1 MPSVTTVLIN
11 PSSLYSEGLIRIL
24 SGTAFQIAHAV
35 RTPDCVLA
43 DQASDLERLFII
55 GGRDVSDVAKYVS
68 AIANRFNP
76 ARIVVIG
83 DRVEIRGAILALQAG
98 AHGYLGDN
106 MSASALVKSLELVML
121 DEMVLPAEFVRWL
134 PTQLIPLQETP
145 VVSDAVDSQKESKS
159 PLLSSREVSILK
171 KLTAG
176 SSNKVIA
183 YDLAIT
189 EATVKVHVKS
199 ILRKIHARNR
209 TQAAIWAITNW
220 ADLLQAPKV
229 AA

>member
-1 MPSVTTVLIN
+1 MPGIVTVLIN
-11 PSSLYSEGLIRIL
+11 PSSLYSEGLIRVL
-24 SGTAFQIAHAV
+24 SGTAFQIAHGV
-35 RTPDCVLA
+35 RTADDVLA
-43 DQASDLERLFII
+43 DVAGDVERLFII
-55 GGRDVSDVAKYVS
+55 GGRDVSDVAKEVS
-68 AIANRFNP
+68 AIANRFNR

-83 DRVEIRGAILALQAG
+83 DRVEMRGAILALQAG

-106 MSASALVKSLELVML
+106 MSASALVKALELVML
-121 DEMVLPAEFVRWL
+121 NEMVLPAEFVRGL
-134 PTQLIPLQETP
+134 PTHFVPLNETP
-145 VVSDAVDSQKESKS
+145 VASDAVNGQRESKL

-171 KLTAG
+171 KLAAG
-176 SSNKVIA
+176 ASNKVIA

-199 ILRKIHARNR
+199 ILRKIPARNR

-220 ADLLQAPKV
+220 ADVLQAKE